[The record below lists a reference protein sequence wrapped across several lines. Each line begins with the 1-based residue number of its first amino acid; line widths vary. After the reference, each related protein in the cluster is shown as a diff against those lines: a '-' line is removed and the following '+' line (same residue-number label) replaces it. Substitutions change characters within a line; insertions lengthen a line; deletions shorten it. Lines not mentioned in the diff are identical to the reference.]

1 MQISYCPTLIL
12 ISVLAMVFP
21 FIAAAQTSLERIRAA
36 LSLRL
41 NNSAIVDAI
50 TQSPLPGLFEVREG
64 GDVMYWDETG
74 TFILQGNLVNLQ
86 TGQKLMR

>member
-1 MQISYCPTLIL
+1 M
-12 ISVLAMVFP
+12 VLSSWLSSALL
-21 FIAAAQTSLERIRAA
+21 FIAVAQTPHEPIRA
-36 LSLRL
+36 SLKPKL
-41 NNSAIVDAI
+41 NNGTTIDEI